1 MWILF
6 GICDFCGLNESTGAI
21 LLAKVQKSVPLM
33 LDTREAWVDV
43 EASFPSTVI
52 QTWTAMAV
60 AWEANN
66 AQPNPF
72 ASKVKRE
79 DLQVVRLKLT
89 EVVAANVDHKRVRG
103 DMHETEMLS
112 MALKLEGSQ

>member
-1 MWILF
+1 ML
-6 GICDFCGLNESTGAI
+6 D
-21 LLAKVQKSVPLM
+21 KVQKTVPLM

-43 EASFPSTVI
+43 EASFPSAVV

-60 AWEANN
+60 AWEADG

-72 ASKVKRE
+72 ASTIKHE
-79 DLQVVRLKLT
+79 DLRAVRLKLA
-89 EVVAANVDHKRVRG
+89 EVAATDVDYERVRG